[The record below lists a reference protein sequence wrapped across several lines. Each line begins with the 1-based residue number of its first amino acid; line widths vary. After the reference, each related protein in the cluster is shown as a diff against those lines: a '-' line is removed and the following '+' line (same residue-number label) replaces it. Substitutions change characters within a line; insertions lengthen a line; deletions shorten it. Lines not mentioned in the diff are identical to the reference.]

1 MMDSLIIV
9 GISLASLIIGYA
21 LAFFAQRGMVLM
33 LREQLLDKDEE
44 IQTLKVKYGL
54 EDINWDYNGWEED
67 LIPLDNKPKRLK
79 N

>member
-1 MMDSLIIV
+1 MVDSYIMV
-9 GISLASLIIGYA
+9 GISLASLVIGYV
-21 LAFFAQRGMVLM
+21 LAVFSQRGLVLM

-54 EDINWDYNGWEED
+54 EDIDWDYNGWEED
-67 LIPLDNKPKRLK
+67 MVPLDNKPVK

>member
-1 MMDSLIIV
+1 MV
-9 GISLASLIIGYA
+9 GISLASLVIGYV
-21 LAFFAQRGMVLM
+21 LAVFSQRGLVLM

-54 EDINWDYNGWEED
+54 EDIDWDYNGWEED
-67 LIPLDNKPKRLK
+67 MVPLDNKPVK